1 MARECNNKENERT
14 ESHVKWDILDKLKL
28 LENFDQDKFQ
38 EQLDKLSG
46 LFEHIEKLEN
56 FTKELQL
63 ITDH

>member
-14 ESHVKWDILDKLKL
+14 ESRVKWDILDKLKL

-46 LFEHIEKLEN
+46 LFERIEKLEN
-56 FTKELQL
+56 FTKE
-63 ITDH
+63 

>member
-14 ESHVKWDILDKLKL
+14 ESRGKWDILDKLKL

-46 LFEHIEKLEN
+46 LFERIEKLEN
-56 FTKELQL
+56 FTKE
-63 ITDH
+63 